1 MKKLNLILV
10 LVLVFNS
17 CIEVDKCTDVIC
29 DTGVCVDGIC
39 VGETDNKIVTQNI
52 TSDTTWTS
60 DNIYELRGMISVENG
75 VTLTIEAGTVI
86 KGSMGSSTNASALI
100 VAIGGRI
107 VADGTKTSPIIFTS
121 VSDEITPQQIQNGDF
136 SSPNLTM
143 DNNGLWGG
151 LIILG
156 GAPISTS
163 VSPTQ
168 IEGIPSTNINGRY
181 GGSDASDDSGIL
193 RYVSIR
199 HGGTNIGS
207 GNEINGLTLGGVGSG
222 TIIENIEI
230 VGNQDDGIEFFGG
243 TVNVKNLIVA
253 NVGDDAID
261 IDQSWGGTLDNF
273 AVVCGTSTDHA
284 LEVDGPEGMYVD
296 ESSNVINGTIKG
308 SGVSEIG
315 DFRDDARGN
324 FSNIYFYNFPNPNTG
339 KGDFTLSS
347 GSELTYQQNK
357 LTFSNL
363 EITTIHQLDSIFKNG
378 THIHTNNVNTNTIG
392 VDTTVFSDWT
402 WVMQNLML

>member
-1 MKKLNLILV
+1 M
-10 LVLVFNS
+10 LVFNS
-17 CIEVDKCTDVIC
+17 CIEVDKCADVIC
-29 DTGVCVDGIC
+29 DTGVCIDGIC
-39 VGETDNKIVTQNI
+39 IGETDNTVVTQNI
-52 TSDTTWTS
+52 SSDTTWIC
-60 DNIYELRGMISVENG
+60 DNVYELRGMISVESG
-75 VTLTIEAGTVI
+75 ATLTIEAGTII
-86 KGSMGSSTNASALI
+86 KGGMGTATNASALI
-100 VAIGGRI
+100 VANGGKI
-107 VADGTKTSPIIFTS
+107 LANGTEANPIIFTS
-121 VSDEITPQQIQNGDF
+121 VSDEITPHQIQNGDF

-143 DNNGLWGG
+143 DNTGLWGG

-156 GAPISTS
+156 NAPISTS

-181 GGSDASDDSGIL
+181 GGSDVSANSGIL

-207 GNEINGLTLGGVGSG
+207 GNEINGLTLGGVGNG

-230 VGNQDDGIEFFGG
+230 IGNQDDGIEFFGG

-296 ESSNVINGTIKG
+296 ESSNVTNGTIKG
-308 SGVSEIG
+308 SDESEIG
-315 DFRDDARGN
+315 DFRDAARGN
-324 FSNIYFYNFPNPNTG
+324 FSNIYFYNFPNPNGG

-347 GSELTYQQNK
+347 SSESTYYQNK

-363 EITTIHQLDSIFKNG
+363 EITTVHQLDSIFKNG
-378 THIHTNNVNTNTIG
+378 TYVHANRVNTNTVG
-392 VDTTVFSDWT
+392 VDVSVFNNWT
-402 WVMQNLML
+402 WVMQNSLIEN